1 MSLSSSSSSS
11 SVYNHGHHHCV
22 NLIQYKWHWG
32 CYNLKSIL
40 KHKWKGAVTLY
51 VISFCSTFFNT
62 VNTEKFSF
70 RRFGP
75 DNNSYWRLWNW
86 WKDECNK
93 LESSV
98 WRGENLS
105 FPCRGLAFNIFS
117 CSRLTSLKIFSQ
129 QQKVDVKVKIR
140 KCKETN
146 VSIKSSFIF
155 TAVMMIFCYFL
166 GYIKHWSTIQIS
178 LKHIYC
184 LGLIIE
190 RKP

>member
-1 MSLSSSSSSS
+1 MKGSSEF
-11 SVYNHGHHHCV
+11 VH
-22 NLIQYKWHWG
+22 NL
-32 CYNLKSIL
+32 L
-40 KHKWKGAVTLY
+40 
-51 VISFCSTFFNT
+51 FFNIFQHCKHRPFL
-62 VNTEKFSF
+62 KFSF
-70 RRFGP
+70 RHFGP
-75 DNNSYWRLWNW
+75 DNNSHWRLWNW

-166 GYIKHWSTIQIS
+166 GYMKHWSTIQIS
-178 LKHIYC
+178 LKHNYC